1 MSQSV
6 INNNA
11 GPTNGTIVFGV
22 HINDDPYNEI
32 TQVDNDTVV
41 IRPRMNKT
49 GLTELKVFFFS
60 LRLIF
65 TDV

>member
-11 GPTNGTIVFGV
+11 GPTNGTTVFGV
-22 HINDDPYNEI
+22 HLIDDPYNEI